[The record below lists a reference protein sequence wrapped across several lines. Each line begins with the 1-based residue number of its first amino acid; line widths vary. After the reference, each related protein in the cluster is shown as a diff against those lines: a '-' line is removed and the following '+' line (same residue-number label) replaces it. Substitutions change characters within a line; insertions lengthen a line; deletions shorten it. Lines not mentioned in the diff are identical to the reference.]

1 MLCGPAAMN
10 RPGLRCFRSCT
21 AQAIFPE
28 LLEFHSHIGVEPVF
42 AQEPLFTTSN
52 LTRKEENSVI
62 AQVQV
67 SFLSFRVME
76 HRPWQHSNPGQP
88 KIVLVLA

>member
-10 RPGLRCFRSCT
+10 RPGLRCFRRCT

-52 LTRKEENSVI
+52 LTVLIHQE
-62 AQVQV
+62 VQLHALA
-67 SFLSFRVME
+67 SHLLRLFHFLVA
-76 HRPWQHSNPGQP
+76 PGFF
-88 KIVLVLA
+88 